1 MVGSR
6 GKAPG
11 GVRGCAPDE
20 SHPPAVG
27 TTMSRTSGFDEF
39 HEQSHLLIRQA
50 TETAILARVL
60 AISRTM
66 T

>member
-1 MVGSR
+1 
-6 GKAPG
+6 
-11 GVRGCAPDE
+11 
-20 SHPPAVG
+20 
-27 TTMSRTSGFDEF
+27 MSRTSGFDEF
-39 HEQSHLLIRQA
+39 HEQSHLLIWQA